1 MSGLSAMSRV
11 TKAPTDYSDDHYRMT
26 GLTAFISIGCTV
38 ASSQGEESMREV
50 SLTLD
55 PSRLG
60 TRPNNPMAPT
70 FVMIN
75 EESTVEK
82 KEKTFEEETENLS
95 EKVATEDLVTKTL
108 NMSRL

>member
-1 MSGLSAMSRV
+1 
-11 TKAPTDYSDDHYRMT
+11 
-26 GLTAFISIGCTV
+26 
-38 ASSQGEESMREV
+38 
-50 SLTLD
+50 
-55 PSRLG
+55 
-60 TRPNNPMAPT
+60 MAPT

-95 EKVATEDLVTKTL
+95 EKVATEDLVTKRL